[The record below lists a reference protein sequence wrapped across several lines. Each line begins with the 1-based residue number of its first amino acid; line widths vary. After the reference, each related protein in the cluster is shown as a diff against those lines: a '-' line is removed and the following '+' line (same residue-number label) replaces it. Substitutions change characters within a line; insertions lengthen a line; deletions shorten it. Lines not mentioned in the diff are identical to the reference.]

1 MWLEKPQAFSVEKT
15 CGKAVNKLGD
25 MLQLSYGVYSEIQD
39 DFGGDGG
46 TSML

>member
-25 MLQLSYGVYSEIQD
+25 MLQLRYGVYSEIQD
-39 DFGGDGG
+39 DFGGDRSAGV
-46 TSML
+46 L